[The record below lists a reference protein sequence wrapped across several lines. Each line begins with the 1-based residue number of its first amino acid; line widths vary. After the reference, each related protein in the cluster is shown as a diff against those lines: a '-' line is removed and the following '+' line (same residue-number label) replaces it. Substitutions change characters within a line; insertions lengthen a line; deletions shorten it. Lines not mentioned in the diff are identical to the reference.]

1 VSTPT
6 PDFSIPIDPPL
17 VEPAS
22 RPALPV
28 DPESLDTQ
36 RILRDTT
43 AIPVVTEDP
52 APPRGVETDAA
63 MVNEAP
69 PARMNALAVVSLVLA
84 LTASPLATL
93 FGYIAVGQIRRA
105 GQRGEGL
112 AWTAVGLGWLWTV
125 GYVVAGTVAA
135 LIWFDLS

>member
-1 VSTPT
+1 MSTPT
-6 PDFSIPIDPPL
+6 SDSPMPIDPPL
-17 VEPAS
+17 VAPESPRS
-22 RPALPV
+22 VPL

-43 AIPVVTEDP
+43 AIPVVTEDA
-52 APPRGVETDAA
+52 APPSGLDTEALTVEPT
-63 MVNEAP
+63 P
-69 PARMNALAVVSLVLA
+69 PGRLNVLAVVALLLA

-135 LIWFDLS
+135 FIWFELS

>member
-1 VSTPT
+1 MPS
-6 PDFSIPIDPPL
+6 DPPL
-17 VEPAS
+17 VAPESPRS
-22 RPALPV
+22 VPL

-36 RILRDTT
+36 RILRETS
-43 AIPVVTEDP
+43 AIPVVTEDD
-52 APPRGVETDAA
+52 APPRGVET
-63 MVNEAP
+63 EALTVEPTP
-69 PARMNALAVVSLVLA
+69 PGRMNALALIALVLA
-84 LTASPLATL
+84 LTASPVAAL

-135 LIWFDLS
+135 LMWFELS